1 MPATRGTAGAA
12 AAVSAP
18 LVFSCRSCHRV
29 VGDSFNF
36 VWSSEE
42 MNCITLNSAV
52 YSSLFCTRGCVPT
65 AYCRLYPPTT
75 AVVNKKVV
83 EVVKED
89 FITSKHKGPDA
100 GRGASET
107 LLFRSKATRAALALR
122 GDGSP
127 TTVGVGLSVVCV
139 AHSTYYVM
147 TCRGCSS
154 MLGRSYQTTAKALD
168 HIR

>member
-42 MNCITLNSAV
+42 MNCITLNGAV

-89 FITSKHKGPDA
+89 FITSKQKGPDA
-100 GRGASET
+100 GR
-107 LLFRSKATRAALALR
+107 
-122 GDGSP
+122 
-127 TTVGVGLSVVCV
+127 
-139 AHSTYYVM
+139 
-147 TCRGCSS
+147 
-154 MLGRSYQTTAKALD
+154 
-168 HIR
+168 